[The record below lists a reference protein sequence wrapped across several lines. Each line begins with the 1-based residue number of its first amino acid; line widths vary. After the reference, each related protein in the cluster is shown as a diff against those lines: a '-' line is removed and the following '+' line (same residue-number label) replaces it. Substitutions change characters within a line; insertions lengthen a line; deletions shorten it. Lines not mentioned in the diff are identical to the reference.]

1 MAGQGGLHTFDAR
14 EGVGLVLASPTLGNI
29 RVGRGAGV
37 PTDTSRAPAVLETG
51 ARGGSSETIFFM
63 HYLDPL
69 QKFGRG
75 RRDMYDDDL
84 RAGKLPNY

>member
-1 MAGQGGLHTFDAR
+1 MDIS
-14 EGVGLVLASPTLGNI
+14 VD
-29 RVGRGAGV
+29 RGAGV

-51 ARGGSSETIFFM
+51 ARGGSSETTFFM
-63 HYLDPL
+63 HYLGPL

-84 RAGKLPNY
+84 RAGQNHPIIDTRQRLRSPTTWLQYVVS